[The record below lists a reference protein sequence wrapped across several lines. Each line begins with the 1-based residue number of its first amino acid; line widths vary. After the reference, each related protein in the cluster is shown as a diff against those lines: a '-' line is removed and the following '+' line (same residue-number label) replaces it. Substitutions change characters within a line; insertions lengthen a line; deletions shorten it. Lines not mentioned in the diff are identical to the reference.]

1 MLTGASKE
9 SVRLWTDKFSKLYD
23 PSKRVK
29 RLVAVDEA
37 VVKFNGCRC
46 YVWAAVDVGSGEVL
60 AVYASR
66 GRSMLNA
73 LMFLKRVL
81 RAARTGP

>member
-46 YVWAAVDVGSGEVL
+46 YLWAAVDVDSGEVL

-81 RAARTGP
+81 RATRTGP